1 MKFAADYKCVFRK
14 LKEILD
20 GNYAVKEIVSD
31 FERATWR
38 SLQDSWSVSK
48 VVFRF
53 FGYYGLYGLFG

>member
-38 SLQDSWSVSK
+38 SLQDSWI
-48 VVFRF
+48 
-53 FGYYGLYGLFG
+53 G